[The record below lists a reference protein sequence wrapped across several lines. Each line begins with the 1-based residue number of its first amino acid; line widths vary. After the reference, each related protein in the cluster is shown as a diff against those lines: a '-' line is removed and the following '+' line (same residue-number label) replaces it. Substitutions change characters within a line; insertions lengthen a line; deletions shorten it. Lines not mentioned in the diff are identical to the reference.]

1 MRRRGR
7 IGIVVVAI
15 LIAIVLLTGCGRR
28 GLVERFEMAQAET
41 VTIDLQ
47 PTPVQNTMPPPDNAT
62 QAEQSADAPAPSVT
76 PEFGQADATNASDT
90 DLSWLMDEL
99 DAALDDLEDTIAK
112 ADQDTMS
119 DSALNALA
127 N

>member
-1 MRRRGR
+1 MRRHGR
-7 IGIVVVAI
+7 IGTIMVAL
-15 LIAIVLLTGCGRR
+15 LITMLLLAGCGRR

-47 PTPVQNTMPPPDNAT
+47 PATAQNTMSPPDSAT
-62 QAEQSADAPAPSVT
+62 QAEQSATAPAPTVT
-76 PEFGQADATNASDT
+76 PESGQANAPNANDT
-90 DLSWLMDEL
+90 DLTWLMDKL
-99 DAALDDLEDTIAK
+99 DAALDDLEDTIAT

>member
-1 MRRRGR
+1 M
-7 IGIVVVAI
+7 VAL
-15 LIAIVLLTGCGRR
+15 LIAMLLLAGCGRR

-47 PTPVQNTMPPPDNAT
+47 PATAQNTMPPPDSAT
-62 QAEQSADAPAPSVT
+62 QVEQSADAPAPTVT
-76 PEFGQADATNASDT
+76 PEPGQADAANANDT

>member
-1 MRRRGR
+1 MRRHGR
-7 IGIVVVAI
+7 IGTVLLAL
-15 LIAIVLLTGCGRR
+15 LIAMVLLAGCGRR
-28 GLVERFEMAQAET
+28 GRVERIEMAQAET

-47 PTPVQNTMPPPDNAT
+47 PAAAQNTMPPPDSAT
-62 QAEQSADAPAPSVT
+62 QAEQNATAPAPTAT
-76 PEFGQADATNASDT
+76 PEPVQEAASNASDT

-99 DAALDDLEDTIAK
+99 DAALNDLEDTIAT

-119 DSALNALA
+119 DFALRALA

>member
-1 MRRRGR
+1 M
-7 IGIVVVAI
+7 VAL
-15 LIAIVLLTGCGRR
+15 LIATVSLAGCGRR

-47 PTPVQNTMPPPDNAT
+47 PATAQNTIPPPDSATQVEQNAT
-62 QAEQSADAPAPSVT
+62 APAPTAT
-76 PEFGQADATNASDT
+76 PESGQEAAPNASDT

-99 DAALDDLEDTIAK
+99 DAALDDLEDTIAT

>member
-1 MRRRGR
+1 M
-7 IGIVVVAI
+7 VAL
-15 LIAIVLLTGCGRR
+15 LIATVSLAGCGRR

-47 PTPVQNTMPPPDNAT
+47 PATAQNTMPPPDSAT
-62 QAEQSADAPAPSVT
+62 QAEQNAIAPASTVT
-76 PEFGQADATNASDT
+76 PELGQEAPPNASDT

-99 DAALDDLEDTIAK
+99 DAVLDDLEDTITK

-119 DSALNALA
+119 DSALKALA

>member
-1 MRRRGR
+1 MRRHGR
-7 IGIVVVAI
+7 IGT
-15 LIAIVLLTGCGRR
+15 VLLALLITMLLLAGCGRR

-47 PTPVQNTMPPPDNAT
+47 PTMAQNTIPPPDSATQVEQNAT
-62 QAEQSADAPAPSVT
+62 APAPTTT
-76 PEFGQADATNASDT
+76 PEPGQEDAANTSDT
-90 DLSWLMDEL
+90 DLTRLMEEL
-99 DAALDDLEDTIAK
+99 DAALDDLEDTIEK

>member
-1 MRRRGR
+1 MRRHGR
-7 IGIVVVAI
+7 IGTVLLAL
-15 LIAIVLLTGCGRR
+15 LIAMVLLAGCGRR
-28 GLVERFEMAQAET
+28 GLVDRFEMAQAET

-47 PTPVQNTMPPPDNAT
+47 PATAQNTMPPPDNAT
-62 QAEQSADAPAPSVT
+62 QAEQNATAPAPTVT
-76 PEFGQADATNASDT
+76 PESGQADAPNANDT

-99 DAALDDLEDTIAK
+99 DAALDDLEDTIAT

>member
-1 MRRRGR
+1 M
-7 IGIVVVAI
+7 VAL
-15 LIAIVLLTGCGRR
+15 LIAMLLLAGCGRR

-41 VTIDLQ
+41 FTIDLQ
-47 PTPVQNTMPPPDNAT
+47 LTTAQNTIPPPDNAT
-62 QAEQSADAPAPSVT
+62 QAEQSAEAPAPTAT
-76 PEFGQADATNASDT
+76 PESGQADAANASDT

-119 DSALNALA
+119 DSALKALA

>member
-1 MRRRGR
+1 MRRHGR
-7 IGIVVVAI
+7 IGTVLLAL
-15 LIAIVLLTGCGRR
+15 LIAMLLLAGCGRR

-47 PTPVQNTMPPPDNAT
+47 PATSQNTMPPPDSAT
-62 QAEQSADAPAPSVT
+62 QAEQNAIAPAPTVT
-76 PEFGQADATNASDT
+76 PEPGQEAAPNASDT

-119 DSALNALA
+119 DSALNALG

>member
-1 MRRRGR
+1 M
-7 IGIVVVAI
+7 VAL
-15 LIAIVLLTGCGRR
+15 LITMVLLAGCGRR

-41 VTIDLQ
+41 VTIDLR
-47 PTPVQNTMPPPDNAT
+47 PTMAQNTMSPPDSAT
-62 QAEQSADAPAPSVT
+62 QAELNATAPAPTAT
-76 PEFGQADATNASDT
+76 PEPVPEAASNASDT

-99 DAALDDLEDTIAK
+99 DATLDDLEDTIAT

-119 DSALNALA
+119 DSTLNALA

>member
-1 MRRRGR
+1 M
-7 IGIVVVAI
+7 VAL
-15 LIAIVLLTGCGRR
+15 LIATVSLAGCGRR
-28 GLVERFEMAQAET
+28 GHVERFEMAQAET

-47 PTPVQNTMPPPDNAT
+47 PATAQNMMPPPDSAT
-62 QAEQSADAPAPSVT
+62 QAEQNAIAPASTVT
-76 PEFGQADATNASDT
+76 PEPGQADAANANDT

-119 DSALNALA
+119 DSALKALA